1 MNFRRY
7 NLTESNTER
16 ERDKKH
22 GEEKKKRH
30 GGSIQEEKTCT

>member
-22 GEEKKKRH
+22 GEEKKKKTRRVSPR
-30 GGSIQEEKTCT
+30 GKTCT